1 MPNRSLF
8 WIVALVTLA
17 VSPARAADYSD
28 PTWPCIQRKVEH
40 LSLGVMWPHPVPDGT
55 LPEALQRPSHDLVQ
69 TLVLRRVPEEELPEL
84 AADFAADHPGLTKDQ
99 LGMIFRDAFTLID
112 RQRTRLIAGIGTYS
126 LKQIDLAARV
136 ESARVEFDA
145 EMAVEEPD
153 FDRVD
158 ALEEQIAWDERIYRD
173 RAQSLTYVCE
183 TPVLLEKR
191 AYAIAQALGHLV
203 PE

>member
-40 LSLGVMWPHPVPDGT
+40 LSLGVMWPHPVPDST

-84 AADFAADHPGLTKDQ
+84 AADFAGEHPGLTKDQ

-136 ESARVEFDA
+136 EAARVAFDA
-145 EMAVEEPD
+145 EMALHEPD
-153 FDRVD
+153 FDKVD
-158 ALEEQIAWDERIYRD
+158 ALEEQIVWDERIYRD

>member
-1 MPNRSLF
+1 MPQGSLF
-8 WIVALVTLA
+8 WVMALA
-17 VSPARAADYSD
+17 VCASAPAQAADYSD

-40 LSLGVMWPHPVPDGT
+40 LSLGVMWPHPVPDGD
-55 LPEALQRPSHDLVQ
+55 LPETLNDPAQELVQ
-69 TLVLRRVPEEELPEL
+69 TLVLRRVPEEELSTL
-84 AADFAADHPGLTKDQ
+84 AADFGAAHPGLTRDD
-99 LGMIFRDAFTLID
+99 LGLIFRDAFTAID

-136 ESARVEFDA
+136 EAARVEFDA
-145 EMAVEEPD
+145 EMALDEPD
-153 FDRVD
+153 FDKVD
-158 ALEEQIAWDERIYRD
+158 ALDEQIEWDERIYRD

-203 PE
+203 AE